1 MTEPSGGGMDDR
13 DEREETPPPL
23 TKEQIEGH
31 ISAMKSIIKDYNR
44 QNKADPI
51 RLDFGTDNIPLN
63 EGRVARGKDVGE
75 EDLSK
80 PFKEKLK
87 TPLTRRI
94 IEFAGPEYVMPANI
108 TLYDG
113 STDPADH
120 LNRFSMAANSGEWPM
135 PVWCRMFQQTLDGG
149 ARGWFESLPLNSI
162 NEWYQLREAF
172 TNRYSIRRAC
182 YKEPH
187 EITKI
192 VRRANETLPAFKERW
207 TVETGL
213 IMGVPEVMK
222 ISSFMDSVKSPE
234 LAKRFSSNIPKTV
247 DEMMRRVDEFVR
259 AEEAYARTELPPG
272 ESRDIHRRL
281 SFPIGP
287 REVHQRL
294 TFPTSTRNDRDN
306 RSSQRRDYKGNDY
319 KNPYKVRDNFS
330 GGRHRDYRAPYP
342 QRDQTNKAVPVLSL
356 DSLIK
361 CPKEI
366 LATETQLQ
374 LPAPRPVANPLRT
387 GDPDKYCDYHQDKGH
402 HTNDC
407 IQLRK
412 QLEIALESGK
422 LNHLMKDLRQ
432 RVGRGQGRNPPPPP
446 KVINMVGILSSKE
459 KKRKDREATEA
470 WMNTPITFPA
480 VMSDDA
486 SDEPLIIEAEVESY
500 LVRRV
505 YVDGGSSVEVMFEH
519 CFENLPA
526 KVRAKLRETRTDL
539 VGFAGEVAKPLG
551 KIDLDVC
558 FGSDGLSRRLSIKF
572 LVIRAP
578 SPYNIIL
585 GRPGL
590 KALHAIPSTI
600 HSMIRFPTPKGIA
613 TLVARSTIIAE
624 CRLREGKQML
634 TEKQQEIQEARQP
647 DEGADL
653 TEQILVNPSF
663 PDQTVTIGGRLSTVC
678 KGQLKTLLTNNME
691 VFAWEPA
698 DMTGVPRRVIEHSL
712 NVNPSLEPFCQKRR
726 TFSPEKSEAVTNEVA
741 EWVRAGIVRPV
752 KYPTYI
758 SNPVLVKKCDGSWRI
773 AGDILLHEDAIRF
786 KKCGRHLP
794 QRLVDSTF
802 QSQIG
807 RNLEA
812 YVDDMVIKSKDE
824 KDLLADIA
832 ETFENLKA
840 INMKLNPKKCS
851 FGVEEGKFLGYMVT
865 SEGIRANPKKT
876 KAISDLTSPK
886 TLKEMQSLSGKL
898 ASLNRFLAK
907 SAERA
912 LPFFNTLK
920 NITKENKHEYRW
932 TPEAE
937 EAFQQMKRL
946 IISLPSLT
954 PPFPKETLY
963 AYLAV
968 AKEAVS
974 AVLLTDRNG
983 RQCPVQYVSRTLNE
997 AEKNYSPL
1005 EKLAL
1010 SLVNMTRRLRR
1021 YFEAHPVKVITDQPI
1036 KNILSRAETSGK
1048 LAKYA
1053 VEIGTYKISFIP
1065 RNAIKGQVMADF
1077 LSDAP
1082 DGEAEEEYFRMP
1094 EVPPEIDDTEV
1105 WTLFTDGAASLKGSG
1120 AGLVLIGPSGL
1131 EYTYAL
1137 RLTFVSTNNEA
1148 EYEALLAGLRIARKM
1163 KVSGIEVKVDSKLV
1177 ANQINGAYEATKE
1190 SMIKYLAKAKEFISE
1205 FKTFSIE
1212 NIPREDNQ
1220 KADILSK
1227 LATVPFSHLTK
1238 EILVE
1243 VLNERSTDA
1252 KEVQTIVEE
1261 EGENWMTPIIK
1272 YLEEGIVPS
1281 DKNEA
1286 RSLRAKISQYVIE
1299 SGILFKKGYLVPM
1312 LRCVGPLQANYV
1324 IREIHMGSCGMH
1336 IGPRAVVRKAMRQGY
1351 YWPTMHADAKEEV
1364 DKCDSCQIHS
1374 PVPRLPK
1381 THMTSIMAPWPF
1393 YQWGMDILGPCD
1405 TTRVR
1410 GGIRFV
1416 MGQHHC
1422 RLPPDNCHNN
1432 EHSWN
1437 GKIRWVRPSYQM
1449 VLWAHRNSNKPK
1461 SNRRRTAA
1469 VREAKYKTKMEQY
1482 YNKRVR
1488 PAGFRPGELCIE
1500 GMKQAGWKDRGSWDP
1515 RVGKGPYIVHKA
1527 ISRKSLTI
1535 VRRRLNLRKH
1545 AWKRDLEER
1554 LYVFERGLPSQPY
1567 TEFRG
1572 KEQYL
1577 SGPTLGAIPRSRGQL
1592 KFKQILHVEVKSQ
1605 LRENER

>member
-1 MTEPSGGGMDDR
+1 MTEPSGGGLDDR
-13 DEREETPPPL
+13 YEREGTPPPL

-31 ISAMKSIIKDYNR
+31 ISAIKSIIKDYNR
-44 QNKADPI
+44 QNRADPI
-51 RLDFGTDNIPLN
+51 RLDFGTDNIPLK

-94 IEFAGPEYVMPANI
+94 IEFAGPEYVMPTNI

-172 TNRYSIRRAC
+172 TTRYSIRRAC

-187 EITKI
+187 EITKV

-213 IMGVPEVMK
+213 IMGVPEVMR
-222 ISSFMDSVKSPE
+222 ISSFMDSIKSPE

-259 AEEAYARTELPPG
+259 AKEAYALTELPPG

-281 SFPIGP
+281 SFPTGP
-287 REVHQRL
+287 RDVHQRL
-294 TFPTSTRNDRDN
+294 TFPTSKRNDRDN

-319 KNPYKVRDNFS
+319 KNPYKVRDNFN

-342 QRDQTNKAVPVLSL
+342 QRDQANKAVPVLSL

-446 KVINMVGILSSKE
+446 KVINMVRILSSKE

-470 WMNTPITFPA
+470 WMNTPITFPG
-480 VMSDDA
+480 VISDDA
-486 SDEPLIIEAEVESY
+486 SDEPLIIEAEVEGY

-505 YVDGGSSVEVMFEH
+505 YVDEGSSVEVMFEH

-526 KVRAKLRETRTDL
+526 KVRAGLRETRTDL

-551 KIDLDVC
+551 KIDLEVC
-558 FGSDGLSRRLSIKF
+558 FGTEGLNRKMSMKF
-572 LVIRAP
+572 LVVRAP
-578 SPYNIIL
+578 SPYNVIL

-600 HSMIRFPTPKGIA
+600 HSMIKFPTPRGIA
-613 TLVARSTIIAE
+613 TLVTRATIIAE
-624 CRLREGKQML
+624 CRLREEKQIL
-634 TEKQQEIQEARQP
+634 TEKQPEIHEAGQP

-653 TEQILVNPSF
+653 TEQILVNPCF
-663 PDQTVTIGGRLSTVC
+663 PDQIITIGGRLSPDC
-678 KGQLKTLLTNNME
+678 KNQLKTLLINNME
-691 VFAWEPA
+691 VFAWEPS
-698 DMTGVPRRVIEHSL
+698 DMTGVPRKIIEHSL

-726 TFSPEKSEAVTNEVA
+726 TFSPEKSKAVTNEVA

-758 SNPVLVKKCDGSWRI
+758 SNPVLVKKCDGSWRMCI
-773 AGDILLHEDAIRF
+773 DFKILNSACPKDYYPLPSIDCKVEAVMGFKYKCFLDAYKGYHQIQMAREDEEKTAFYTEQGTYCYMKMPFGLKNAGATY
-786 KKCGRHLP
+786 

-974 AVLLTDRNG
+974 AVLMTDRNG

-1021 YFEAHPVKVITDQPI
+1021 
-1036 KNILSRAETSGK
+1036 
-1048 LAKYA
+1048 
-1053 VEIGTYKISFIP
+1053 
-1065 RNAIKGQVMADF
+1065 
-1077 LSDAP
+1077 
-1082 DGEAEEEYFRMP
+1082 
-1094 EVPPEIDDTEV
+1094 
-1105 WTLFTDGAASLKGSG
+1105 
-1120 AGLVLIGPSGL
+1120 
-1131 EYTYAL
+1131 
-1137 RLTFVSTNNEA
+1137 
-1148 EYEALLAGLRIARKM
+1148 
-1163 KVSGIEVKVDSKLV
+1163 
-1177 ANQINGAYEATKE
+1177 
-1190 SMIKYLAKAKEFISE
+1190 
-1205 FKTFSIE
+1205 
-1212 NIPREDNQ
+1212 
-1220 KADILSK
+1220 
-1227 LATVPFSHLTK
+1227 
-1238 EILVE
+1238 
-1243 VLNERSTDA
+1243 
-1252 KEVQTIVEE
+1252 
-1261 EGENWMTPIIK
+1261 
-1272 YLEEGIVPS
+1272 
-1281 DKNEA
+1281 
-1286 RSLRAKISQYVIE
+1286 
-1299 SGILFKKGYLVPM
+1299 
-1312 LRCVGPLQANYV
+1312 
-1324 IREIHMGSCGMH
+1324 
-1336 IGPRAVVRKAMRQGY
+1336 
-1351 YWPTMHADAKEEV
+1351 
-1364 DKCDSCQIHS
+1364 
-1374 PVPRLPK
+1374 
-1381 THMTSIMAPWPF
+1381 
-1393 YQWGMDILGPCD
+1393 
-1405 TTRVR
+1405 
-1410 GGIRFV
+1410 
-1416 MGQHHC
+1416 
-1422 RLPPDNCHNN
+1422 
-1432 EHSWN
+1432 
-1437 GKIRWVRPSYQM
+1437 
-1449 VLWAHRNSNKPK
+1449 
-1461 SNRRRTAA
+1461 
-1469 VREAKYKTKMEQY
+1469 
-1482 YNKRVR
+1482 
-1488 PAGFRPGELCIE
+1488 
-1500 GMKQAGWKDRGSWDP
+1500 
-1515 RVGKGPYIVHKA
+1515 
-1527 ISRKSLTI
+1527 
-1535 VRRRLNLRKH
+1535 
-1545 AWKRDLEER
+1545 
-1554 LYVFERGLPSQPY
+1554 
-1567 TEFRG
+1567 
-1572 KEQYL
+1572 
-1577 SGPTLGAIPRSRGQL
+1577 
-1592 KFKQILHVEVKSQ
+1592 
-1605 LRENER
+1605 